1 MYTALS
7 NSSTIYSV
15 RTICDNVIIDLII
28 VWGCSFIEIPC
39 THPHI
44 LEMCASVVF
53 IAYTLCAEQMWH
65 ISKLCGFAVWEMLHL
80 YCIHQ
85 TYSVCGICV
94 LHLTSQS
101 FEGLQFDVASQTAL
115 YEWVINLSQ
124 TPSFGDVT
132 DQSYT
137 NNTSFTCAAYT
148 WHVAS
153 QTASCNSSKCHELS
167 HLKISRALSSEYVT
181 NFSSATYDGHVASH
195 TAL

>member
-1 MYTALS
+1 
-7 NSSTIYSV
+7 V
-15 RTICDNVIIDLII
+15 R
-28 VWGCSFIEIPC
+28 
-39 THPHI
+39 
-44 LEMCASVVF
+44 
-53 IAYTLCAEQMWH
+53 LCR
-65 ISKLCGFAVWEMLHL
+65 
-80 YCIHQ
+80 IHRL
-85 TYSVCGICV
+85 YSVCRTNVTHLKIVWVCSLRDVTPLLHSSNILCV
-94 LHLTSQS
+94 RNMCLTCDTSQFS
-101 FEGLQFDVASQTAL
+101 EGLQFDVASQTAL

-137 NNTSFTCAAYT
+137 NNTNFTCAAYT